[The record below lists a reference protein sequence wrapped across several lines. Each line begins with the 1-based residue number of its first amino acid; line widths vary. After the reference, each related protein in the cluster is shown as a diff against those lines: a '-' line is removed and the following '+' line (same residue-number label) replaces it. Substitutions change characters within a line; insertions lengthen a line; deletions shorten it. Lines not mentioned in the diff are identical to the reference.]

1 MVRGRAAA
9 APRLPAWAGRRV
21 LVVGDLILD
30 HFVRGRVTRISPE
43 APVPVV
49 EVEQERHAL
58 GGAANVAHNV
68 RALGGRPLLV
78 GLVGDDRAGEDF
90 RALAAAEGVDA
101 SGVLAEAGRQTSLKT
116 RVVAHHQQ
124 VVRVD
129 REMKAAPSPRAL
141 AALRRRVAKLL
152 PSCHAVVASD
162 YAKGLFSPELLMWLG
177 EACKAASVPYVVDPK
192 PVHFPYPGATVVT
205 PNRGETAGFFGAP
218 FETAQAPAVGLEL
231 LGRTDWGAVLMTLG
245 EDGMVLCERGRRP
258 SAIPARVR
266 EVYDVTGAGDTVV
279 AALALALAAGR
290 PLLESARLANA
301 AAGVVVGKVGTAVC
315 TPAELRAALRG
326 GP

>member
-1 MVRGRAAA
+1 MRASGG
-9 APRLPAWAGRRV
+9 APARLPAWTGRRV

-68 RALGGRPLLV
+68 RALGGCPLLV

-90 RALAAAEGVDA
+90 RALAAAEGVDVC
-101 SGVLAEAGRQTSLKT
+101 GVVEERGRQTSMKT

-129 REMKAAPSPRAL
+129 RELRAAPSPQTVARLRA
-141 AALRRRVAKLL
+141 RVAKLL
-152 PSCHAVVASD
+152 PTSHAVVASD
-162 YAKGLFSPELLMWLG
+162 YAKGLFTPELLAWLG
-177 EACKAASVPYVVDPK
+177 DACRRAGVPYVVDPK

-218 FETAQAPAVGLEL
+218 FETPQAPVVGREL
-231 LGRTDWGAVLMTLG
+231 LRRTDWGAVLMTLG
-245 EDGMVLCERGRRP
+245 EDGMVLCERGARP
-258 SAIPARVR
+258 AAIPARVR

-279 AALALALAAGR
+279 AALALGLAAGR
-290 PLLESARLANA
+290 SLLESARLANA

-315 TPAELRAALRG
+315 SPAELLAALRG
-326 GP
+326 SP